1 MFDFC
6 LSVPD
11 QVVAFSMDT
20 TDPMHHKLPARPLIK
35 YDIALS
41 QLPLRG
47 TKKML
52 SRPWIRNGAMLLP
65 EITIRTS
72 FPCST
77 SSLSIPT

>member
-47 TKKML
+47 TKKNAVPPVDQKRRHAAPGNHHPHFFSLLYQL
-52 SRPWIRNGAMLLP
+52 S
-65 EITIRTS
+65 
-72 FPCST
+72 
-77 SSLSIPT
+77 